1 MNGFERRKE
10 QKKKN
15 ILEASLALFK
25 EYGIQKVSIAEIAQ
39 KANVSQVTIYNYFE
53 SKDNLVQHVF
63 KYYVDLV
70 WEEQKALF
78 DLDLPFKEK
87 IKRMMFEKSDLADEI
102 GEKFFQDFMLD
113 YSNGKSYVEEL
124 YIKEGLPRLIELF
137 NVGKEQGHIDQ
148 SISNEAMLLYLQ
160 MFKEF
165 MQRKDIAQT
174 LLPLTEDL
182 TKLFFYGIVGEKDR

>member
-87 IKRMMFEKSDLADEI
+87 L
-102 GEKFFQDFMLD
+102 
-113 YSNGKSYVEEL
+113 
-124 YIKEGLPRLIELF
+124 
-137 NVGKEQGHIDQ
+137 NV
-148 SISNEAMLLYLQ
+148 
-160 MFKEF
+160 
-165 MQRKDIAQT
+165 
-174 LLPLTEDL
+174 
-182 TKLFFYGIVGEKDR
+182 

>member
-1 MNGFERRKE
+1 
-10 QKKKN
+10 
-15 ILEASLALFK
+15 
-25 EYGIQKVSIAEIAQ
+25 
-39 KANVSQVTIYNYFE
+39 
-53 SKDNLVQHVF
+53 
-63 KYYVDLV
+63 
-70 WEEQKALF
+70 
-78 DLDLPFKEK
+78 
-87 IKRMMFEKSDLADEI
+87 MMFEKSDLADEI